1 MAQLQSPEQKREIK
15 IQYPAELYDQL
26 VDGLAH
32 RFGWRE
38 EGMPA
43 QTPTAKLHASYN
55 AANNTW
61 KPTKQEFAIEMAVT
75 VIWAQAMEGFAAKQA
90 QAAQQSVQQQFQA
103 TLEEARTGGYLTVTT
118 GAVA

>member
-1 MAQLQSPEQKREIK
+1 MAHLQSPKQKREIM

-38 EGMPA
+38 EGVMA
-43 QTPTAKLHASYN
+43 QTPAAKSHASYN

-61 KPTKQEFAIEMAVT
+61 KPSKAEFAIEMAVAM
-75 VIWAQAMEGFAAKQA
+75 IWSQAMEGFAAKQA
-90 QAAQQSVQQQFQA
+90 QAAQQSCPAAVPSG
-103 TLEEARTGGYLTVTT
+103 TGRSPLGRPPDCDH
-118 GAVA
+118 